1 MFLNTRRCTIC
12 WKDSLFKDI
21 VEQYLGVDVVKG
33 VLDNKDN
40 DFEAPAQRAQ
50 KEGLCGAQGLASKYV
65 RHD

>member
-1 MFLNTRRCTIC
+1 
-12 WKDSLFKDI
+12 LFKDI